1 MWTLRRERG
10 LTAAAGGVDTPS
22 IADNAFLR
30 AARQAARGEA
40 PQNRIHRMRT
50 DTLAAPAPP
59 APPRSRRTLAAC
71 AGAHVLH
78 DGFSDMLY
86 VLFPVWQAAFGL
98 SFAQVGLLK
107 TLYSGSMAALQVPA
121 SLLAERVGERVLLAL
136 GTVAAAAAFIV
147 AGSTAGFPGLALCL
161 VAGGAGASVQH
172 PLGAALTA
180 RAFEGAQQR
189 AALGTY
195 NFSGDIGKVLL
206 PALCAAL
213 LALFDWHAV
222 TVLMGALGL
231 AAAIAIWF
239 AVPRA
244 LPQEAAAAAPE
255 TRADA
260 APGSLLNP
268 GFVSLSAIGIIDS
281 ATRMGFLTLL
291 PFVLIAKGASVTQ
304 VGFALSLT
312 FAGGAAGKFVCGLIA
327 ARAGVLRTTILTEVA
342 TAAGIVAL
350 LPLSLDASMLL
361 LPLLGVA
368 LNGTSS
374 VLYGTVA
381 ELVPNARRARAF
393 GVFYT
398 LTIGAGAVSPA
409 LYGALG
415 DLVGVARTFGVIAA
429 VVLLVLPLTLL
440 LRPSLRPPSAA

>member
-1 MWTLRRERG
+1 M
-10 LTAAAGGVDTPS
+10 S
-22 IADNAFLR
+22 S
-30 AARQAARGEA
+30 
-40 PQNRIHRMRT
+40 
-50 DTLAAPAPP
+50 DTLAASTPSA
-59 APPRSRRTLAAC
+59 APRSRRTLAAC
-71 AGAHVLH
+71 CGAHALH
-78 DGFSDMLY
+78 DGFSDSLY

-136 GTVAAAAAFIV
+136 GTLVAALGFV
-147 AGSTAGFPGLALCL
+147 FAGWTAGFLGLALCL
-161 VAGGAGASVQH
+161 MLSGAGASVQH
-172 PLGAALTA
+172 PLSSALTS
-180 RAFEGAQQR
+180 RAFEGAQLR

-195 NFSGDIGKVLL
+195 NFSGDVGKVLL

-213 LALFDWHAV
+213 LAVLDWHAV
-222 TVLMGALGL
+222 TSLMGVLGL
-231 AAAIAIWF
+231 AAALAIWF

-244 LPQEAAAAAPE
+244 LHQAVSEAAVPEAPDAAG
-255 TRADA
+255 A
-260 APGSLLNP
+260 APGAAASSLANP
-268 GFVSLSAIGIIDS
+268 GFISLSAIGIIDS

-312 FAGGAAGKFVCGLIA
+312 FAGGAAGKFFCGLVA
-327 ARAGVLRTTILTEVA
+327 ARAGVLRTTILTELV

-350 LPLSLDASMLL
+350 VPLSLEASMLL
-361 LPLLGVA
+361 LPALGIA

-381 ELVPNARRARAF
+381 ELVPGARRARAF

-398 LTIGAGAVSPA
+398 LTIGAGAASPV
-409 LYGALG
+409 LYGLIG
-415 DLVGVARTFGVIAA
+415 DAIGVPRTFGFIAA
-429 VVLLVLPLTLL
+429 VVLLVLPLTLV
-440 LRPSLRPPSAA
+440 LRPALRPPQGG

>member
-1 MWTLRRERG
+1 M
-10 LTAAAGGVDTPS
+10 
-22 IADNAFLR
+22 N
-30 AARQAARGEA
+30 
-40 PQNRIHRMRT
+40 T
-50 DTLAAPAPP
+50 DTLAAATAPAP
-59 APPRSRRTLAAC
+59 ARSRRTLAAC
-71 AGAHVLH
+71 CGAHVLH

-136 GTVAAAAAFIV
+136 GTLVAAAGFIV
-147 AGSTAGFPGLALCL
+147 SGWTGGFLGLALCL
-161 VAGGAGASVQH
+161 MLSGSGASVQH
-172 PLGAALTA
+172 PLSSALTS
-180 RAFEGAQQR
+180 RAFDGDKLR

-195 NFSGDIGKVLL
+195 NFSGDVGKVLL

-213 LALFDWHAV
+213 LAVLDWHAV
-222 TVLMGALGL
+222 TALMGTLGL
-231 AAAIAIWF
+231 AAALAIWF

-244 LPQEAAAAAPE
+244 LGATAVAADAPDAPAAAAAAPG
-255 TRADA
+255 
-260 APGSLLNP
+260 APGSTPGAPTSALGALASR
-268 GFVSLSAIGIIDS
+268 GFVSLSAIGVLDS

-350 LPLSLDASMLL
+350 LPLSLQAAMLL
-361 LPLLGVA
+361 LPAVGIA

-374 VLYGTVA
+374 VLYGTVP
-381 ELVPNARRARAF
+381 ELVPAARRARAF

-398 LTIGAGAVSPA
+398 LTIGAGALSPS
-409 LYGALG
+409 LYGMLG
-415 DLVGVARTFGVIAA
+415 DAIGVPRTFGVIAA
-429 VVLLVLPLTLL
+429 VVLLVLPLTLG
-440 LRPSLRPPSAA
+440 LRPALRALQAD

>member
-1 MWTLRRERG
+1 MGMST
-10 LTAAAGGVDTPS
+10 DTP
-22 IADNAFLR
+22 
-30 AARQAARGEA
+30 
-40 PQNRIHRMRT
+40 
-50 DTLAAPAPP
+50 AAPAPP
-59 APPRSRRTLAAC
+59 AQPRSRRTLAAC
-71 AGAHVLH
+71 CGAHVLH
-78 DGFSDMLY
+78 DGFSDTLY

-136 GTVAAAAAFIV
+136 GTLVAAAGFILS
-147 AGSTAGFPGLALCL
+147 GWTAGFLGLALCL
-161 VAGGAGASVQH
+161 MLSGAGASVQH
-172 PLGAALTA
+172 PLGSALTS

-189 AALGTY
+189 AALSTY

-213 LALFDWHAV
+213 LALLDWHAV

-231 AAAIAIWF
+231 GAALAIWF
-239 AVPRA
+239 AVPRELRPA
-244 LPQEAAAAAPE
+244 VAAAEVPNATAV
-255 TRADA
+255 AGA
-260 APGSLLNP
+260 VPGSLVNP

-312 FAGGAAGKFVCGLIA
+312 FAGGAAGKFFCGLIA
-327 ARAGVLRTTILTEVA
+327 VRAGVLRTTILTELA
-342 TAAGIVAL
+342 TAAGIIAL
-350 LPLSLDASMLL
+350 LPLSLQASMLL
-361 LPLLGVA
+361 LPAIGIA

-381 ELVPNARRARAF
+381 ELVPGARQARAF
-393 GVFYT
+393 GIFYT
-398 LTIGAGAVSPA
+398 LTIGAGAVSPM
-409 LYGALG
+409 LYGLLG
-415 DLVGVARTFGVIAA
+415 DAIGVPRTFAVIAA
-429 VVLLVLPLTLL
+429 VVLLVLPLTLA
-440 LRPSLRPPSAA
+440 LRPALRALRSA

>member
-1 MWTLRRERG
+1 
-10 LTAAAGGVDTPS
+10 
-22 IADNAFLR
+22 
-30 AARQAARGEA
+30 
-40 PQNRIHRMRT
+40 
-50 DTLAAPAPP
+50 
-59 APPRSRRTLAAC
+59 
-71 AGAHVLH
+71 
-78 DGFSDMLY
+78 LY

-136 GTVAAAAAFIV
+136 GTLVAAAGFIV
-147 AGSTAGFPGLALCL
+147 SGWTAGFLGLALCL
-161 VAGGAGASVQH
+161 MLSGAGASVQH
-172 PLGAALTA
+172 PLGSALTS

-189 AALGTY
+189 AALSTY

-213 LALFDWHAV
+213 LALLDWHAV

-231 AAAIAIWF
+231 GAALAIWF
-239 AVPRA
+239 AVPRELHQA
-244 LPQEAAAAAPE
+244 VAAANAPAVAE
-255 TRADA
+255 S
-260 APGSLLNP
+260 APGTPRSAPGALSDP
-268 GFVSLSAIGIIDS
+268 GFVALSAIGIIDS

-312 FAGGAAGKFVCGLIA
+312 FAGGAAGKFFCGLIA
-327 ARAGVLRTTILTEVA
+327 VRAGVLRTTILTELA

-350 LPLSLDASMLL
+350 LPLSLEASMLL
-361 LPLLGVA
+361 LPAIGIA

-381 ELVPNARRARAF
+381 ELVPGARQARAF
-393 GVFYT
+393 GIFYT
-398 LTIGAGAVSPA
+398 LTIGAGAVSPM
-409 LYGALG
+409 LYGLLG
-415 DLVGVARTFGVIAA
+415 DAIGVPRTFAVIAA
-429 VVLLVLPLTLL
+429 VVLLVLPLTLA
-440 LRPSLRPPSAA
+440 LRPALRALRSA

>member
-1 MWTLRRERG
+1 M
-10 LTAAAGGVDTPS
+10 
-22 IADNAFLR
+22 N
-30 AARQAARGEA
+30 
-40 PQNRIHRMRT
+40 T
-50 DTLAAPAPP
+50 DTLTAAPAPAP
-59 APPRSRRTLAAC
+59 ARSRRTLAAC
-71 AGAHVLH
+71 CGAHVLH

-136 GTVAAAAAFIV
+136 GTLVAAAGFIV
-147 AGSTAGFPGLALCL
+147 SGWTGGFLGLALCL
-161 VAGGAGASVQH
+161 MLSGSGASVQH
-172 PLGAALTA
+172 PLSSALTS
-180 RAFEGAQQR
+180 RAFDGEKLR

-213 LALFDWHAV
+213 LAVLDWHAV
-222 TVLMGALGL
+222 TALMGTLGL
-231 AAAIAIWF
+231 AAALAIWF

-244 LPQEAAAAAPE
+244 LGETPVAANAPDASAAAAAAPGSA
-255 TRADA
+255 TSAPRS
-260 APGSLLNP
+260 APGAPSSALGAPSSALGAP
-268 GFVSLSAIGIIDS
+268 SSTLGTARSAHGALASRGFISLSAIGVLDS

-350 LPLSLDASMLL
+350 LPLSLQASMLL
-361 LPLLGVA
+361 LPAVGVA

-374 VLYGTVA
+374 VLYGTVP
-381 ELVPNARRARAF
+381 ELVPAARRARAF

-398 LTIGAGAVSPA
+398 LTIGAGALSPS
-409 LYGALG
+409 LYGMLG
-415 DLVGVARTFGVIAA
+415 DAIGVPRTFGVIAA
-429 VVLLVLPLTLL
+429 VVLLVLPLTLV
-440 LRPSLRPPSAA
+440 LRPALRALRTD

>member
-1 MWTLRRERG
+1 M
-10 LTAAAGGVDTPS
+10 
-22 IADNAFLR
+22 N
-30 AARQAARGEA
+30 
-40 PQNRIHRMRT
+40 T
-50 DTLAAPAPP
+50 DTLPAATVSAPA
-59 APPRSRRTLAAC
+59 RSRRTLAAC
-71 AGAHVLH
+71 CGAHVLH

-121 SLLAERVGERVLLAL
+121 SVLAERVGERVLLAL
-136 GTVAAAAAFIV
+136 GTLIAAVAFIV
-147 AGSTAGFPGLALCL
+147 SGWTGGFLGLALCL
-161 VAGGAGASVQH
+161 MVGGAGASVQH
-172 PLGAALTA
+172 PLGSALTS
-180 RAFEGAQQR
+180 RAFEGAQLR

-213 LALFDWHAV
+213 LAVLDWHAV
-222 TVLMGALGL
+222 TPLMGALGL
-231 AAAIAIWF
+231 AAALAIWF

-244 LPQEAAAAAPE
+244 LPQAASAANGPDAPAAAGTAPD
-255 TRADA
+255 TATSA
-260 APGSLLNP
+260 MGAPRSALANR
-268 GFVSLSAIGIIDS
+268 GFVSLSAIGVLDS

-361 LPLLGVA
+361 LPAIGIA

-374 VLYGTVA
+374 VLYGTVP
-381 ELVPNARRARAF
+381 ELVPAARRARAF

-398 LTIGAGAVSPA
+398 LTIGAGALSPA
-409 LYGALG
+409 LYGMLG
-415 DLVGVARTFGVIAA
+415 DAIGVPRTFGVIAA
-429 VVLLVLPLTLL
+429 VVLLVLPLTLG
-440 LRPSLRPPSAA
+440 LRPALRVLRTD

>member
-1 MWTLRRERG
+1 MSTDA
-10 LTAAAGGVDTPS
+10 LTAPT
-22 IADNAFLR
+22 
-30 AARQAARGEA
+30 
-40 PQNRIHRMRT
+40 
-50 DTLAAPAPP
+50 APAP
-59 APPRSRRTLAAC
+59 ARSRRTLAAC
-71 AGAHVLH
+71 CGAHVLH

-98 SFAQVGLLK
+98 SFAQVGMLK
-107 TLYSGSMAALQVPA
+107 TLYSGSMAALQLPA

-136 GTVAAAAAFIV
+136 GTLIAALAFIIS
-147 AGSTAGFPGLALCL
+147 GWTAGFPGLALCL
-161 VAGGAGASVQH
+161 MLGGAGASVQH
-172 PLGAALTA
+172 PLGSALTS

-189 AALGTY
+189 TALGTY

-222 TVLMGALGL
+222 TPLMGTLGL
-231 AAAIAIWF
+231 AAALAIWF
-239 AVPRA
+239 ALPRA
-244 LPQEAAAAAPE
+244 LPPAAAADAP
-255 TRADA
+255 A
-260 APGSLLNP
+260 APASAGAARASLANP
-268 GFVSLSAIGIIDS
+268 GFVALSAIGVIDS

-327 ARAGVLRTTILTEVA
+327 ARAGVLRTTILTELG

-350 LPLSLDASMLL
+350 LPLSLEAAMLL
-361 LPLLGVA
+361 LPAIGIA

-381 ELVPNARRARAF
+381 ELVPSARRARAF

-409 LYGALG
+409 LYGLLG
-415 DLVGVARTFGVIAA
+415 DAIGVPRTFGVIAA
-429 VVLLVLPLTLL
+429 VVLLVLPLTLA
-440 LRPSLRPPSAA
+440 LRPALRAQPQKQP

>member
-1 MWTLRRERG
+1 M
-10 LTAAAGGVDTPS
+10 
-22 IADNAFLR
+22 N
-30 AARQAARGEA
+30 
-40 PQNRIHRMRT
+40 T
-50 DTLAAPAPP
+50 DTLAAVPAPAP
-59 APPRSRRTLAAC
+59 ARSRRTLAAC
-71 AGAHVLH
+71 CGAHVLH

-136 GTVAAAAAFIV
+136 GTLVAAAGFIV
-147 AGSTAGFPGLALCL
+147 SGWTGGFLGLALCL
-161 VAGGAGASVQH
+161 MLSGSGASVQH
-172 PLGAALTA
+172 PLSSALTS
-180 RAFEGAQQR
+180 RAFDGDKLR

-213 LALFDWHAV
+213 LAVLDWHAV
-222 TVLMGALGL
+222 TALMGTLGL
-231 AAAIAIWF
+231 AAALAIWF

-244 LPQEAAAAAPE
+244 LAQAAPAATGQDAPAAAGNTPSAATGTP
-255 TRADA
+255 RS
-260 APGSLLNP
+260 APGKLASR
-268 GFVSLSAIGIIDS
+268 GFISLSAIGVLDS

-291 PFVLIAKGASVTQ
+291 PFVLIAKSASVTQ

-350 LPLSLDASMLL
+350 LPLSLQASMLL
-361 LPLLGVA
+361 LPAVGIA

-374 VLYGTVA
+374 VLYGTVP
-381 ELVPNARRARAF
+381 ELVPAARRARAF

-398 LTIGAGAVSPA
+398 LTIGAGALSPS
-409 LYGALG
+409 LYGMLG
-415 DLVGVARTFGVIAA
+415 DAIGVPRTFGVIAA
-429 VVLLVLPLTLL
+429 VVLLVLPLTLA
-440 LRPSLRPPSAA
+440 LRPALRALQAD